1 MIPLFRLI
9 FVSGNFDKIYIN
21 LVHIVISKKEN
32 FNHFNKQ
39 KLELDT
45 KITFGIIDLIVD
57 DEDI

>member
-32 FNHFNKQ
+32 FNHFKQ
-39 KLELDT
+39 IEVDT
-45 KITFGIIDLIVD
+45 KITFGIIDLIEIVN